1 MDKDNVDDA
10 SILDTPTTE
19 KLVAELTQDLK
30 NLIAKYNNDMT
41 TLNRILSTYEDEIA
55 GLKNQYHDLSFK
67 YKQIVQ
73 STSDTKKE

>member
-10 SILDTPTTE
+10 SILDIPTTE
-19 KLVAELTQDLK
+19 KLVTDLTQDLQ

-55 GLKNQYHDLSFK
+55 GLKSQYHDLSFK

-73 STSDTKKE
+73 AASDTTKV